1 MSRHLLLLLLLLP
14 GAAGCQGWFPH
25 EPAAPTPQPAT
36 VRVRTPD
43 GWVTMHE
50 AWLDGDS
57 LRGRPAG
64 AVHGS
69 LVALPVAE
77 LDSMQVRDLDLGA
90 TAIAATGLFVAILC
104 YVGWQLSGM
113 N

>member
-1 MSRHLLLLLLLLP
+1 MRRHLVLLLVS
-14 GAAGCQGWFPH
+14 AAVGCQGWFPR
-25 EPAAPTPQPAT
+25 EPANPTPQPAT
-36 VRVRTPD
+36 VRARTPD
-43 GWVTMHE
+43 GWVTLHE

-64 AVHGS
+64 AVEGS
-69 LVALPVAE
+69 RVALPVAE

-90 TAIAATGLFVAILC
+90 TAIAATGLFIAMLY
-104 YVGWQLSGM
+104 YVGWGLRGM

>member
-1 MSRHLLLLLLLLP
+1 LVLLLLLVP
-14 GAAGCQGWFPH
+14 TAVGCQGWFPR
-25 EPAAPTPQPAT
+25 EPANPTPQPVT
-36 VRVRTPD
+36 VRARTPT
-43 GWVTMHE
+43 GWVTLHE

-64 AVHGS
+64 AVRGS

-77 LDSMQVRDLDLGA
+77 LDSLQVRDLDLGA
-90 TAIAATGLFVAILC
+90 TAIAATGLFIAILY
-104 YVGWQLSGM
+104 YVGLGLRGM